1 MTLTVTHPAPATHP
15 APGTRPPASTH
26 SARIPAPIGTVRP
39 DDLVWDRAP
48 MIVYWELTLAC
59 QLVCRHCRAKAMR
72 RALPGELTHAQ
83 ALGVLDDILDFG
95 DPLPH
100 LILTGG
106 DPLEREDLFDL
117 MDAARERG
125 IGVSVSPSVTP
136 RLTREALHRM
146 HASGAQAISL
156 SLDGSDPAHHDA
168 IRRVPG
174 TFDAT
179 LEALDDARDAGL
191 CVQINTLV
199 SATTADDLPAIHRL
213 LLERGAGVVSRWTL
227 FFLIHTGRGVMMEE
241 VSPDRGEEILTWAAS
256 LRATSP
262 FPVSTTEALHHRRV
276 LAQEMEAR
284 GWDRARIQAS
294 PAARSFGV
302 RDGNGI
308 VFIDHL
314 GNVTPSGF
322 LPLTIGSLKGS
333 SLVDLYRDAPLMH
346 ALRDPSGFGGKCG
359 QCEYNT
365 WCGGGRAR
373 AWAATGDPLASDPLC
388 PYLPG
393 HR

>member
-1 MTLTVTHPAPATHP
+1 MTPTTPLPAPP
-15 APGTRPPASTH
+15 SSTRRRT
-26 SARIPAPIGTVRP
+26 PAPIGTVHP
-39 DDLVWDRAP
+39 ANLVWDRAP

-72 RALPGELTHAQ
+72 RALPGELTHAE
-83 ALGVLDDILDFG
+83 ALGVLDDILGFG

-117 MDAARERG
+117 MEAARDRG

-136 RLTREALHRM
+136 RLTRGALRRM
-146 HASGAQAISL
+146 HDAGAGAISL

-179 LEALDDARDAGL
+179 MVALDDARDAGL
-191 CVQINTLV
+191 GVQINTLV
-199 SATTADDLPAIHRL
+199 SASTADDLPAIHRL
-213 LLERGAGVVSRWTL
+213 LVERGAGVVTRWTL

-241 VSPDRGEEILTWAAS
+241 VSPERGEEILRWATS

-276 LAQEMEAR
+276 IAQGMEAR
-284 GWDRARIQAS
+284 GWDRARIQES

-314 GNVTPSGF
+314 GTVTPSGF
-322 LPLTIGSLKGS
+322 LPLGIGSLKES
-333 SLVDLYRDAPLMH
+333 SLVDLYRDAPLMRS
-346 ALRDPSGFGGKCG
+346 LRDPSGFGGKCG
-359 QCEYNT
+359 RCEYHG

-388 PYLPG
+388 PYVPG
-393 HR
+393 GR